1 MLESRYI
8 YPRYLRTDMT
18 KLGTVLIGYDTES
31 GVVPEAS
38 RRPMSI
44 FRRSIEAIM
53 RIHVGLEAPATFFL
67 VGRTL
72 AAGARYLK
80 PLLDYP
86 DLFDFEQHT
95 YSHVLLKT
103 IVVEDRKNSAYA
115 RRPTERYV
123 EGGSPQVIRKEV
135 KDANEALKKYLDVTC
150 RGIRGPYG
158 YYRGLSDRPDILEIL
173 HEEGIRFTSTYLRNQ
188 DDWQP
193 VPIEVQPFWYEL
205 QGFPD
210 MLEIPVQGWQDCIW
224 RDINGWTKTRRFEK
238 YLEFS
243 LGGVKMKNRV
253 RGMCFH
259 DWAVIKG
266 DPGAVTM
273 RKFIQYVKERQ
284 FKIVSYSEFYRNQ
297 RDFPRTR
304 RNIRPSR

>member
-1 MLESRYI
+1 
-8 YPRYLRTDMT
+8 
-18 KLGTVLIGYDTES
+18 LGTLLIGYDTES

-38 RRPMSI
+38 RRPISI
-44 FRRSIEAIM
+44 FRRGIEAIM
-53 RIHVGLEAPATFFL
+53 RIHVELEAPATIFL

-86 DLFDFEQHT
+86 DLFDFQQHT

-103 IVVEDRKNSAYA
+103 IVAKDKENSAYA

-123 EGGSPQVIRKEV
+123 EGGSLQVIRKEV
-135 KDANEALKKYLDVTC
+135 KDANKALKKYLDVTC
-150 RGIRGPYG
+150 LGIRGPYG

-210 MLEIPVQGWQDCIW
+210 ILEIPAQGWQDCMW
-224 RDINGWTKTRRFEK
+224 RDINGWTKTEKFEK
-238 YLEFS
+238 YLE
-243 LGGVKMKNRV
+243 LTLDGVKRKNCTW
-253 RGMCFH
+253 GTCFH
-259 DWAVIKG
+259 DWAVTKG

-273 RKFIQYVKERQ
+273 RKFIQYAKKRQ
-284 FKIVSYSEFYRNQ
+284 IRIVSYTKFYRDQ
-297 RDFPRTR
+297 RDSLIR
-304 RNIRPSR
+304 RKVEQTNRRAS